1 MGGVAL
7 SVEEA
12 VDTGEARRALGEG
25 DEGAVHS
32 DAPPPPQAL
41 DDVVEEDEPVDLRLI
56 SRTASGMCVFACS
69 AATRLRV
76 SATRAAAAC
85 RAAC

>member
-32 DAPPPPQAL
+32 DAPPPPSARRRRRRRRTRRSPSHL
-41 DDVVEEDEPVDLRLI
+41 PNRIGNVRLRLLG
-56 SRTASGMCVFACS
+56 RHPP
-69 AATRLRV
+69 
-76 SATRAAAAC
+76 
-85 RAAC
+85 